1 MKVTVPYTISSQR
14 VCDMVVTAFEGGISY
29 WCANVRL
36 VAHKAERSK
45 AVPWYSEPGLYDL
58 PFTLE
63 VEESDPSGDD
73 DDGIYFVTD
82 KDFAKGF
89 EVMAEKYPWHFN
101 NFMNDNEDAETADV
115 WFQCIVFGEIVYG

>member
-1 MKVTVPYTISSQR
+1 MSGHAISQLLSVTLYYRRFFPYYAF
-14 VCDMVVTAFEGGISY
+14 CMVGS
-29 WCANVRL
+29 L
-36 VAHKAERSK
+36 
-45 AVPWYSEPGLYDL
+45 
-58 PFTLE
+58 
-63 VEESDPSGDD
+63 D